1 MLRQS
6 LDVAMDAEVEAEPTI
21 EESEEE
27 QPAEEQPAAEETKV
41 EEEHSEL

>member
-1 MLRQS
+1 MRQS
-6 LDVAMDAEVEAEPTI
+6 LDVSQDAEVEAEPVI

-27 QPAEEQPAAEETKV
+27 QTTEEQQPAETKV